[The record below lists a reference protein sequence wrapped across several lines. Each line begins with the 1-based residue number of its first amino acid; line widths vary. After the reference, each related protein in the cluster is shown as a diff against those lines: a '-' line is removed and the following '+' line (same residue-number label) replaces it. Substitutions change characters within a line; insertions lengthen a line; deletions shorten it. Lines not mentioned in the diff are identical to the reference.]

1 MYIVEMIG
9 ECSGLRQQSLSP
21 KKVHAEECERLYD
34 TKSQEA

>member
-21 KKVHAEECERLYD
+21 KKVHAAEYERLYN
-34 TKSQEA
+34 TKSQDA